1 MFVFKK
7 IQEFR
12 ILIYCRDFLVETR
25 LGKGYS
31 VLYFDKSWGESIF
44 KGQGFPIL
52 YLVWQQLQLRGY
64 KRADCVGRTTHLPLF
79 VFAKSTQPCLS
90 CREPNLQPELRDRRR
105 GVPRIERFLDF
116 SHFNGYYIVHCS
128 LIGLKLVTTSLEF
141 QQHYLTI
148 RRFPFFF
155 KVSIFFLTDNVV
167 FPKFVWTRIRL

>member
-1 MFVFKK
+1 MGIKNHVLQLKPSEQFFNNPIFICLSPYSSCFFKHLRMFVFKK

-128 LIGLKLVTTSLEF
+128 LIGLKLVTT
-141 QQHYLTI
+141 
-148 RRFPFFF
+148 
-155 KVSIFFLTDNVV
+155 
-167 FPKFVWTRIRL
+167 